1 MNATREKTNDI
12 FQKDQTSVR
21 QFFKGYSDAQIEDR
35 LITMGSSDDDR
46 EVALMVKLHR
56 SWYGEDPFG
65 DNWQAD

>member
-1 MNATREKTNDI
+1 MTI

-21 QFFKGYSDAQIEDR
+21 QFFKGYSDGQIEDR

-46 EVALMVKLHR
+46 EVQLMVQLYR